1 MTIQFIDSNAA
12 LNNLCEQL
20 AGSSWLA
27 VDTEFHREK
36 TYYPQL
42 CLIQVANDDIIAC
55 VDPLKIDDLTP
66 LLDLFYREDM
76 TLVFHAARQDL
87 ELLYLLRNALP
98 QQVFDSQ
105 LAATVLGYGDQIGYG
120 NLVKH
125 CLDVDLDKAH
135 ARADWRQRPLSPEQ
149 IDYAADDVR
158 YLRELYHQLKQ
169 KLIDTGRINWLK
181 EDFAALSATETY
193 HTDPDASWLRIKGAG
208 RLKSAQLAVLQQ
220 LGAWREQRAVK
231 QNLPRRWI
239 LKDDVMLDLAR
250 FAPVSL
256 DAMKKI
262 RGFEA
267 RDIDRHGQALLK
279 AIEAGKEI
287 PQEQWPVM
295 KRPEPLSNQQEALV
309 DALMGLL
316 RKLCDEQTITP
327 VAVATRKDIEA
338 LVRGQD
344 SPIKHGWRYEIVGQK
359 LSQFLDGE
367 IKLSASQQQLE
378 IQ

>member
-1 MTIQFIDSNAA
+1 M
-12 LNNLCEQL
+12 
-20 AGSSWLA
+20 
-27 VDTEFHREK
+27 
-36 TYYPQL
+36 
-42 CLIQVANDDIIAC
+42 
-55 VDPLKIDDLTP
+55 
-66 LLDLFYREDM
+66 
-76 TLVFHAARQDL
+76 
-87 ELLYLLRNALP
+87 
-98 QQVFDSQ
+98 
-105 LAATVLGYGDQIGYG
+105 
-120 NLVKH
+120 
-125 CLDVDLDKAH
+125 
-135 ARADWRQRPLSPEQ
+135 
-149 IDYAADDVR
+149 
-158 YLRELYHQLKQ
+158 
-169 KLIDTGRINWLK
+169 
-181 EDFAALSATETY
+181 SATETY

-250 FAPVSL
+250 FAPASL

-279 AIEAGKEI
+279 AIEAGKAI